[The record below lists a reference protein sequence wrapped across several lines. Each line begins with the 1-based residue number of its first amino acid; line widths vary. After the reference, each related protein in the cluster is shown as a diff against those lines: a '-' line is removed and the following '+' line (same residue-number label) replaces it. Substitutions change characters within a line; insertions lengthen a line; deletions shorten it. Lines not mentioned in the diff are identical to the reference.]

1 MFRSHNDK
9 LTNLVLDV
17 VGHTG
22 HLVEK
27 SQRLVHA
34 LLNDTQVGQYLLHT
48 QVHIKLHQLLHE
60 KKKKSI
66 MFVVVCPLLPEV

>member
-1 MFRSHNDK
+1 MFQRENLHLK

-17 VGHTG
+17 VGNTG

-27 SQRLVHA
+27 SQRLVHT

-48 QVHIKLHQLLHE
+48 HTYKTE
-60 KKKKSI
+60 SASSKKKECI
-66 MFVVVCPLLPEV
+66 

>member
-1 MFRSHNDK
+1 MTQ

-17 VGHTG
+17 VGHTR

-34 LLNDTQVGQYLLHT
+34 LLNDTQMGQYLLHT
-48 QVHIKLHQLLHE
+48 HKYI
-60 KKKKSI
+60 
-66 MFVVVCPLLPEV
+66 

>member
-1 MFRSHNDK
+1 MFQWENLRLE

-17 VGHTG
+17 VRNTG

-27 SQRLVHA
+27 SQRLVHT

-48 QVHIKLHQLLHE
+48 STYKTASASSE
-60 KKKKSI
+60 KTHSV
-66 MFVVVCPLLPEV
+66 FSEVEI